1 MFKDLFIQFYG
12 QVGWQVMTFIFNT
25 AIYWL
30 PILLAYVLLR
40 AWTSYVRLDYFYNQ
54 DYLLLE
60 IKLPRELTKS
70 PQAMEIFFASLYY
83 TGGESTFIDR
93 GWGGKTRPWWSLELV
108 SLEGQV
114 HFYIWTRA
122 FYKNMIQA
130 QIYAQYPSVEIHE
143 ADDYTRG
150 VYYNNKTMSMWGCYF
165 RKNKKKPDAY
175 PIKTYVDYGLDKT
188 SVEEEE
194 KVDPMSAVL
203 EYLSSIGKGEQIWI
217 QIIMR
222 AHTEEKPIPDLI
234 FGKKDWKT
242 SASKE
247 IDKIMKRDKKP
258 KKDEKETINFGEFLL
273 TKGERAKV
281 EAMERNLGKLPFDCG
296 IRGMYIANNENFDAI
311 SIPGLIGS
319 FRQYSSNDL
328 NEIKF
333 YDWTDFDYP
342 WQDFRNMRKDY
353 MKRRIIAAYKARS
366 FFYEPYKRK
375 HFVLS
380 SEELAT
386 IFHLPGKAV
395 ETSSLNRVVSRKAE
409 APANLPI

>member
-234 FGKKDWKT
+234 FGKKDWKA

>member
-143 ADDYTRG
+143 ADDYTRS

-234 FGKKDWKT
+234 FGKKDWKA

>member
-150 VYYNNKTMSMWGCYF
+150 VYYNNKTMSMWGFYF

-234 FGKKDWKT
+234 FGKKDWKA

-342 WQDFRNMRKDY
+342 WQEWGNK
-353 MKRRIIAAYKARS
+353 KEKIKTAAYKARS

>member
-1 MFKDLFIQFYG
+1 MLKDLFVEFYG
-12 QVGWQVMTFIFNT
+12 QTGLQVISIIANT
-25 AIYWL
+25 AVYWL
-30 PILLAYVLLR
+30 PPLLAYALLK
-40 AWTSYVRLDYFYNQ
+40 AWTAYVRLDYIYNQ
-54 DYLLLE
+54 EYLLLE

-70 PQAMEIFFASLYY
+70 PQAMEIFFASLYN
-83 TGGESTFIDR
+83 TGGESTFIER
-93 GWGGKTRPWWSLELV
+93 GWDGKTRPWWSLELV

-122 FYKNMIQA
+122 FFKNMIQA

-234 FGKKDWKT
+234 FGKKDWKA